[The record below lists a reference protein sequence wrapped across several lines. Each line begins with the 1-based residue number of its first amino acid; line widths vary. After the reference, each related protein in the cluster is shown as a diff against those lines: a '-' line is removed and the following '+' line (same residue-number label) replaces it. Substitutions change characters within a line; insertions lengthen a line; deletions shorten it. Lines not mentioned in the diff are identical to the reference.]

1 MDIDKFTG
9 RELLEK
15 TGLFVLVLDEHGRIS
30 FVNGVGRDLLG
41 YSLDDLVGMDWFAG
55 FIAPE
60 EQQPLRERFVRV
72 MAGQEDCPVYHE
84 STILSR
90 GGDRRVIA
98 WHNTVLGTDDAI
110 NGILGTG
117 EDITDRILAEK
128 RLRQSERSCRRFVDH
143 VPDALFIHDA
153 GGRIIDVND
162 EACRSLGYSRDELLG
177 MNILDIERDYSAED
191 GRKMIHRI
199 MESDHPVTFQGRHQR
214 KDGRSFPVEAKVN
227 LLEEDREPLF
237 VTVVRDISDRLHLR
251 RRLQDKQDLLRVVI
265 DSIPEIICIKD
276 GQGRWLLANSFA
288 LRLFGLEQVDYRGKT
303 EIELLEYAP
312 LHKEAFSQCR
322 ESDIQA
328 WQSKEL
334 SRSNEIVPVEDG
346 TFRIFDVYKIPLFH
360 DDGSRKAL
368 VVVGR
373 DITEQKRLE
382 EKYRALFER
391 SPLAC
396 LSSSPTGEIIVVN
409 QAVTDIFGYEADQL
423 VGRKII
429 DFMTPESRENFA
441 RNYPRFLKGVP
452 ISGNDYEIYRT
463 DGSKA
468 RIQVMATVIH
478 NDAGQPVAVQSVIM
492 DVTRQRRIE
501 EQVRASEARH
511 RQLFKRAPVG
521 IVHFDS
527 NLRVTDCNDIY
538 LKIMHTDRARV
549 IGLDIRKLRDKRI
562 IPAMEATL
570 AGEEGRWEGEY
581 QTTLSNMTIHISART
596 APLYDGNGNIQGG
609 MALIEDISRR
619 KQAQAEKYRL
629 MAAIDQAS
637 ETIIITDPGGRIEYV
652 NPAFEKMTGYS
663 AAEVQGK
670 NTRML
675 KSGRHD
681 KQFYKDMWQT
691 LRAGRVWKGHF
702 INKRKD
708 GTLFEEEA
716 SISPVCNQEGK
727 IINYV
732 AVKRDVTRE
741 VALKKQ
747 LNQAMKMEA
756 IGTLAGGIAHEFNNI
771 LSAILGYA
779 EIAELQLPENE
790 PARRDV
796 GHIIAAGQRATDLI
810 RQILTFSRQEE
821 EELRPVKIQFVI
833 KEALKLLRSS
843 LPTSIELQSEID
855 PDCGLVLADP
865 VQIHQVLMNL
875 CSNARQAMA
884 GEQGILTIRL
894 SELGPGSVSG
904 PSCPG
909 PGRWLDLEVSDTGV
923 GMEPQVWERIFDP
936 FFSTKK
942 KGQGTG
948 LGLSV
953 VHGIVKSHGGEIV
966 VDSEP
971 GRGTTFHI
979 YLPLIEAGEERK
991 EKGPQNIMPRGD
1003 EHILLV
1009 DDESLLVEIMER
1021 SLSILGYEVTSF
1033 GDSRQALEWFS
1044 RHPDEIDIVVTD
1056 MTMPGLTGADLAR
1069 KIMAMKPQMPIILC
1083 TGYSEVMDAD
1093 RAGDMGI
1100 RKFLTKPVENR
1111 ALAQSIR
1118 DVLDN
1123 PAPVVESVPG
1133 KQLS

>member
-15 TGLFVLVLDEHGRIS
+15 IGLFVLVLDTNGRIS
-30 FVNGVGRDLLG
+30 FVNGTGRDLLG
-41 YSLDDLVGMDWFAG
+41 YSLDDLVGRDWFAR
-55 FIAPE
+55 FTIAE
-60 EQQPLRERFVRV
+60 ERQPLRERFIRA
-72 MAGQEDCPVYHE
+72 MAGQEDYPPCHE
-84 STILSR
+84 NTILIR

-98 WHNTVLGTDDAI
+98 WHNTILGTDDAI
-110 NGILGTG
+110 NGILCTG
-117 EDITDRILAEK
+117 EDITDRTRAEK
-128 RLRQSERSCRRFVDH
+128 RLRQSERSSRRFVDH

-153 GGRIIDVND
+153 KGRIIDVNGQ
-162 EACRSLGYSRDELLG
+162 ACKSLGYCRDELLG
-177 MNILDIERDYSAED
+177 MNILDIERDYSAEE

-199 MESDHPVTFQGRHQR
+199 MESNHPMTFQGTHLR
-214 KDGRSFPVEAKVN
+214 KDGRRFPVEAKVN
-227 LLEEDREPLF
+227 MLEEDRGPLF
-237 VTVVRDISDRLHLR
+237 VTVVRDISDRLHLQ
-251 RRLQDKQDLLRVVI
+251 RRLQDNRDLLRVVI
-265 DSIPEIICIKD
+265 DSIPDIICIKD

-312 LHKEAFSQCR
+312 LHQEAFSQCR
-322 ESDIQA
+322 ESDVLA

-334 SRSNEIVPVEDG
+334 SRSDEIVPEEDG

-391 SPLAC
+391 LPLAC
-396 LSSSPTGEIIVVN
+396 LSSSPTGEILVVN

-429 DFMTPESRENFA
+429 DFMTPESCENFT
-441 RNYPRFLKGVP
+441 RNYPRFLQG
-452 ISGNDYEIYRT
+452 ISFSGNDYEIYRV

-478 NDAGQPVAVQSVIM
+478 DDAGEPAVVQSVIM

-501 EQVRASEARH
+501 EQVRASEARY

-538 LKIMHTDRARV
+538 LKIMHADRERV
-549 IGLDIRKLRDKRI
+549 IGLDIRNLRDKRI

-570 AGEEGRWEGEY
+570 AGEEGRWEGDY
-581 QTTLSNMTIHISART
+581 QTTISNMTIHISART

-619 KQAQAEKYRL
+619 KQAQAEKFRL

-681 KQFYKDMWQT
+681 KQFYRDMWQT

-741 VALKKQ
+741 IALKKQ

-779 EIAELQLPENE
+779 EIAELQLAEDD

-810 RQILTFSRQEE
+810 RQILTFSRQDE

-843 LPTSIELQSEID
+843 LPSSIDLQSDID
-855 PDCGLVLADP
+855 PDCGMVLADP

-875 CSNARQAMA
+875 CSNASQAMA
-884 GEQGILTIRL
+884 GEQGRLNIRL
-894 SELGPGSVSG
+894 SEFESGSAD

-936 FFSTKK
+936 FFTTKK

-991 EKGPQNIMPRGD
+991 KKGQQNTMPRGD
-1003 EHILLV
+1003 EHVLLV

-1033 GDSRQALEWFS
+1033 VDSRQALEWFS
-1044 RHPDEIDIVVTD
+1044 NHSDEIDIVVTD
-1056 MTMPGLTGADLAR
+1056 MTMPGLTGAELAG
-1069 KIMAMKPQMPIILC
+1069 KILAEKPRLPIILC

-1111 ALAQSIR
+1111 TLAQSIR

-1123 PAPVVESVPG
+1123 PAPVVETAYG
-1133 KQLS
+1133 KQ